1 VAKARGWKGLVGLD
15 LAKGVT
21 CEQAKRGGLLPSQ
34 CHVAGYS
41 FEEAKEVG
49 FKGKLADWMAM
60 DLTNPHNKW

>member
-1 VAKARGWKGLVGLD
+1 MLEELR
-15 LAKGVT
+15 AKGVT